1 MKIDKLLAIALV
13 TLVTLA
19 VVSGAD
25 IITMTKAAAAMP
37 TGPTDYGTALECTS
51 LQWTAVSWPRASSA
65 SFARAVFAETGPPTE
80 YPDGAGVH
88 FQVIYF
94 GGNTL
99 VDNVAMLNTTVSGPG
114 TISWW
119 WAGDNLVRGSHYGQF
134 TLVVDNRYS
143 GKSSDMYV
151 ISAYDSYTVVGQG
164 PHTLSWCLDAAD
176 AAGNRLAGLEINTF
190 LASVTWTS
198 APSTAHKISAQL
210 SATTAP
216 TVVAKPFTISG
227 TLTTAGGTPIT
238 FARIQLQKN
247 VGGIWANVTGKT
259 ATTTTTGQYS
269 ISTSEPI
276 WGIYKYRT
284 TYAGN
289 DTYAGTNSPSV
300 YVLV

>member
-13 TLVTLA
+13 TLVTLT

-25 IITMTKAAAAMP
+25 IITMTKAAAVTP
-37 TGPTDYGTALECTS
+37 TGPTDYGTALGCTS
-51 LQWTAVSWPRASSA
+51 LQWTAVSWPRTSSA
-65 SFARAVFAETGPPTE
+65 SFSRAVFAETGPPTE

-119 WAGDNLVRGSHYGQF
+119 WAGTRLGLGWGGSQF
-134 TLVVDNRYS
+134 KLVVDNRDS
-143 GKSSDMYV
+143 GKSSTMSV
-151 ISAYDSYTVVGQG
+151 IGTYDSYNVTGQG
-164 PHTLSWCLDAAD
+164 SHTLNWCLDNPAPGA
-176 AAGNRLAGLEINTF
+176 AGLEINTF
-190 LASVTWTS
+190 LASVTWTP

-210 SATTAP
+210 SATAAP
-216 TVVAKPFTISG
+216 TVVARPITISG
-227 TLTTAGGTPIT
+227 TLTTAGGPPIT

-247 VGGIWANVTGKT
+247 VGGIWTNVTGKT
-259 ATTTTTGQYS
+259 ATTTTTGRYS

-289 DTYAGTNSPSV
+289 GTYASTNSPSV